1 MARLTPVSG
10 SLTVVMAAV
19 TPVSA
24 GEEIPRHTQSS
35 VPKGEALLSPKTRC
49 PKVVLKRGAAATYKE
64 NGLQENCAMAP
75 EIAREF
81 GITLRFIRESLGI
94 TQEKLGELAQVN
106 PILINEYERFRRPL
120 NRRRLEYLL
129 APAGVPPERIAA
141 TLTCLEDNRAAA
153 RAPTAV
159 SAQRRDL
166 EAVVQKAG
174 GLARDFTRGL
184 LTLLTLEGEGF
195 QARQQ
200 AQVLW
205 ERLKK
210 HPAERRLLLVE
221 DSRKF
226 RTWALC
232 ERVAAESI
240 EAAGEDPKEAVRLA
254 QLALRIAELCPGPE
268 AWRWRL
274 EGYAGIHLANAHR
287 AAGNLPPARA
297 ARDRAKKRWEAG
309 AAADPGLLN
318 EALVLQIEANLLRAD
333 RRFPEALKL
342 IEEALRVDRS
352 GITPSLLYTKAF
364 ILEGM
369 DDLQGSTAALE
380 EAASLVDTKRDPRL
394 GLGIHLQFL
403 LNLCLAGRAVEAQE
417 RLGEVRSIAERLNQ
431 ELDLTRVLW
440 LEALAAA
447 SVGQSAEAEARLR
460 QVRRVMAERK
470 IANDYALATL
480 DLAVALLAENRTA
493 EVRDFATDLIWIFRS
508 QQMSENALA
517 ALRLF
522 TEAARLETATVE
534 LARQIRRFLYRAQQD
549 PELQLEQPGAG
560 E

>member
-1 MARLTPVSG
+1 
-10 SLTVVMAAV
+10 
-19 TPVSA
+19 
-24 GEEIPRHTQSS
+24 
-35 VPKGEALLSPKTRC
+35 
-49 PKVVLKRGAAATYKE
+49 
-64 NGLQENCAMAP
+64 
-75 EIAREF
+75 
-81 GITLRFIRESLGI
+81 
-94 TQEKLGELAQVN
+94 
-106 PILINEYERFRRPL
+106 
-120 NRRRLEYLL
+120 
-129 APAGVPPERIAA
+129 VPPERIAA

-297 ARDRAKKRWEAG
+297 ARGRAKKRWEAG
-309 AAADPGLLN
+309 APADPGLLN
-318 EALVLQIEANLLRAD
+318 EALVLGLEANLLLAD
-333 RRFPEALKL
+333 RRFSEALKL
-342 IEEALRVDRS
+342 VEEALRADSS
-352 GITPSLLYTKAF
+352 GITASLLYTKAS
-364 ILEGM
+364 ILADM
-369 DDLQGSTAALE
+369 DDLEGSIAALE
-380 EAASLVDTKRDPRL
+380 EAAPLVDAKREPRL
-394 GLGIHLQFL
+394 ALGIRLLLL
-403 LNLCLAGRAVEAQE
+403 LNLCLGERVAEAQQH
-417 RLGEVRSIAERLNQ
+417 LGEVRTIAERLNR

-440 LEALAAA
+440 VEGLAAA
-447 SVGQSAEAEARLR
+447 GVGRRAEAEPKLQ
-460 QVRRVMAERK
+460 QVRRVMAQRE
-470 IANDYALATL
+470 IANDCALVTL
-480 DLAVALLAENRTA
+480 DLAVVLLAENRTG
-493 EVRDFATDLIWIFRS
+493 EVRALATDLVWIFRS

-522 TEAARLETATVE
+522 TEAARRETATVA
-534 LARQIRRFLYRAQQD
+534 LARRIRHFLDRAQRD
-549 PELQLEQPGAG
+549 PGLKLEETGAG